1 MNSLRDNRRAAD
13 KRNLAAVIEI
23 LPELLRTHAGSF
35 VLVRDGQ
42 IVQYFSAGLEAIA
55 CGQESFE
62 DRMFSVIELHKRL
75 ANLAPPEA
83 AAAEP
88 AQPVAREA
96 PAALQP
102 APAQPVVREAPT
114 ALQPEPVQPVASE
127 APTVQQPTPAPPVA
141 REAPAAPQPAPASDH
156 PMRVIVFASQKGG
169 AGKTTLCGHV
179 AVQAE
184 RAGAGPVA
192 LIDTDPQGSLA
203 EWWNAREAET
213 PLFVKTQFANLTDDL
228 NQLRAQG
235 IDLVFVDTPPAVTD
249 TIREVVGYG
258 DLVIIPT
265 RPSLHDLRTVGATVD
280 IIEDQDRPLIFVI
293 NAAIARA
300 RINSDAALALSQH
313 GTIAPV
319 TVHHRLDFVTSMMDG
334 RTVIETDPESH
345 SAGEIAGLWDYI
357 LKRLSKVAP
366 R

>member
-42 IVQYFSAGLEAIA
+42 IVQYFSVGLEAIA

-62 DRMFSVIELHKRL
+62 DRMFSVIQLHKGL

-102 APAQPVVREAPT
+102 
-114 ALQPEPVQPVASE
+114 
-127 APTVQQPTPAPPVA
+127 
-141 REAPAAPQPAPASDH
+141 APAAPQPAPASDH

-235 IDLVFVDTPPAVTD
+235 INLVFVDTPPAVTD

-280 IIEDQDRPLIFVI
+280 IIEDQDRPLIIVI

>member
-42 IVQYFSAGLEAIA
+42 IVQYFSAGLEAIV

-102 APAQPVVREAPT
+102 
-114 ALQPEPVQPVASE
+114 
-127 APTVQQPTPAPPVA
+127 
-141 REAPAAPQPAPASDH
+141 APAAPQPAPASDH

-235 IDLVFVDTPPAVTD
+235 INLVFVDTPPAVTD

-280 IIEDQDRPLIFVI
+280 IIEDQDRPLIIVI

>member
-42 IVQYFSAGLEAIA
+42 IVQYFSAGLEAIV

-62 DRMFSVIELHKRL
+62 DRMFSVIDVHKRL

-102 APAQPVVREAPT
+102 
-114 ALQPEPVQPVASE
+114 
-127 APTVQQPTPAPPVA
+127 
-141 REAPAAPQPAPASDH
+141 APAAPQPAPASDH

-235 IDLVFVDTPPAVTD
+235 INLVFVDTPPAVTD

-280 IIEDQDRPLIFVI
+280 IIEDQDRPLIIVI

>member
-1 MNSLRDNRRAAD
+1 MADDDAVRAAD
-13 KRNLAAVIEI
+13 RRNIAAFQAI
-23 LPELLRTHAGSF
+23 LPELLRTHAGHF
-35 VLVRDGQ
+35 VLMRDGK
-42 IVQYFSAGLEAIA
+42 IVQFFNTDVDAMAYGDRTYDDGLYTILGVSEHAVD
-55 CGQESFE
+55 QSFG
-62 DRMFSVIELHKRL
+62 
-75 ANLAPPEA
+75 APPGA
-83 AAAEP
+83 APEP
-88 AQPVAREA
+88 ADGT
-96 PAALQP
+96 PAA
-102 APAQPVVREAPT
+102 
-114 ALQPEPVQPVASE
+114 PEPAD
-127 APTVQQPTPAPPVA
+127 
-141 REAPAAPQPAPASDH
+141 EAPAAPEPVEFIDS
-156 PMRVIVFASQKGG
+156 PMRVVVFASQKGG

-235 IDLVFVDTPPAVTD
+235 INLVFVDTPPAVTD

-280 IIEDQDRPLIFVI
+280 IIEDQDRPLIIVI

>member
-1 MNSLRDNRRAAD
+1 M
-13 KRNLAAVIEI
+13 
-23 LPELLRTHAGSF
+23 
-35 VLVRDGQ
+35 RDGQ
-42 IVQYFSAGLEAIA
+42 IVQFFRAGLDAIA
-55 CGQESFE
+55 CGQEDFE
-62 DRMFSVIELHKRL
+62 DGIFSVIELHKRL

-83 AAAEP
+83 ATAEPARPVAREAPAAPQPAP

-96 PAALQP
+96 PAAPQP
-102 APAQPVVREAPT
+102 APAQ
-114 ALQPEPVQPVASE
+114 
-127 APTVQQPTPAPPVA
+127 PVA

-184 RAGAGPVA
+184 RTGAGPVA

-213 PLFVKTQFANLTDDL
+213 PLFVKTQFANLAEDL
-228 NQLRAQG
+228 DQLRAQG

-249 TIREVVGYG
+249 TIREVVGFG

-265 RPSLHDLRTVGATVD
+265 RPSPHDLRAVGATVD
-280 IIEDQDRPLIFVI
+280 IIEDQDRPLIFVV

-319 TVHHRLDFVTSMMDG
+319 TVHQRLDFVISMMDG
-334 RTVIETDPESH
+334 RTVMETDPESH
-345 SAGEIAGLWDYI
+345 SAGEIAGLWDYVST
-357 LKRLSKVAP
+357 RLSKVE
-366 R
+366 RR